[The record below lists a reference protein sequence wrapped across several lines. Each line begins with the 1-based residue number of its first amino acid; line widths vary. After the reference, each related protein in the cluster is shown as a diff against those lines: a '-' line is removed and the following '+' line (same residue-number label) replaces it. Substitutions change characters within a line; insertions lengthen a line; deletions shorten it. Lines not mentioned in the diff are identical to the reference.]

1 MRPPEKKRRSR
12 RGTAA
17 AAELL
22 DRGMRIGVR
31 QALQSPFAAQQA
43 DKHGGRAR
51 ESAPMPGALK
61 KKPEHSVRV

>member
-1 MRPPEKKRRSR
+1 
-12 RGTAA
+12 
-17 AAELL
+17 
-22 DRGMRIGVR
+22 MRIGVR
-31 QALQSPFAAQQA
+31 QALPSPFAAQQA